1 MYVMEFYSFSR
12 MVLCPFMEFLIPLGF
27 FPPPPFFFQVIIA
40 TPGRLLEILKQSSV
54 QLHGIKIVVVDEV
67 SIYQGSITYTGVPAE

>member
-1 MYVMEFYSFSR
+1 M
-12 MVLCPFMEFLIPLGF
+12 
-27 FPPPPFFFQVIIA
+27 IIA

-67 SIYQGSITYTGVPAE
+67 SFLSELYYLYRGPSRVLWVDSLTY

>member
-1 MYVMEFYSFSR
+1 
-12 MVLCPFMEFLIPLGF
+12 MVFLGWSSVLSWNFLFLWDFFLPPL
-27 FPPPPFFFQVIIA
+27 FFFQVIIA

-67 SIYQGSITYTGVPAE
+67 SIYQGSTTYTGVPAE

>member
-1 MYVMEFYSFSR
+1 MEFYGF
-12 MVLCPFMEFLIPLGF
+12 LCPFMEFLTPVGF
-27 FPPPPFFFQVIIA
+27 FPFLFQVIIA

-67 SIYQGSITYTGVPAE
+67 SFYLAELYYLYRGPGRVM